1 MQLGIYNILKLKTA
15 LVLAFAIFVP
25 MLGKS
30 QKPIRTNFRTDISIP
45 VISSNYAL
53 RKSFSE
59 IIDINMSYQL
69 SLGNHFTLGPALGF
83 THFTVDSLTYEKN
96 RTRMFIYTPAVELGY
111 QTYMSQNSMFCGS
124 IQVGYAL
131 NRFTNVYADS
141 LRTPT
146 GYNFNALSL
155 EPTLRFL
162 FFTSDRVAL
171 GLKLSYKIIFHSFD
185 YRSVYFDRYQIYT
198 DKQNSGAIQ
207 YFNAGLNVLV
217 GTSKKKVK

>member
-1 MQLGIYNILKLKTA
+1 MRTGLFKILNKEIA
-15 LVLAFAIFVP
+15 LVVAFAASFPFWINA
-25 MLGKS
+25 

-59 IIDINMSYQL
+59 IIDINMSYHL
-69 SLGNHFTLGPALGF
+69 SLGNRFTLGPAMGF

-111 QTYMSQNSMFCGS
+111 QTYMGQNSLFSGT

-131 NRFTNVYADS
+131 SRFTNVFSDS

-185 YRSVYFDRYQIYT
+185 YRSVYFDRYQTYT
-198 DKQNSGAIQ
+198 DQQNSGAIQ

-217 GTSKKKVK
+217 GTSRKKVK